1 MSTIWVA
8 CNSLVLVLGLLY
20 ICIFTLTIPHPSLI
34 YLCLAIAP
42 LTILNFW
49 NFGYGSYQ
57 PPALITF
64 FAMAAIGIYGVM
76 RVLEHSI
83 VGSNENL
90 HELIPETE
98 LPFKRVPVGGPEE
111 DDEEGSVGET
121 STLPMAPIST
131 TFDLRQ

>member
-1 MSTIWVA
+1 
-8 CNSLVLVLGLLY
+8 
-20 ICIFTLTIPHPSLI
+20 
-34 YLCLAIAP
+34 
-42 LTILNFW
+42 
-49 NFGYGSYQ
+49 
-57 PPALITF
+57 
-64 FAMAAIGIYGVM
+64 MAAIGIYGVM

-98 LPFKRVPVGGPEE
+98 LPFKRVPVGGLEE